1 MKTNQ
6 YQIII
11 SILLFGFI
19 SAVAISVHAQNS
31 KEVEQSKVYFKQLDS
46 ICRQDNGIL
55 WGINLYGPT
64 MIIIPDSRQIIA
76 NQQDN
81 NKKLTEWNNVF
92 IGKLPE
98 TINISNTSLN
108 WDGENWTM
116 VSWDAIPE
124 NDRFSR
130 NKLFVHESWHRA
142 QNEIGII
149 PVLSSNSHLDNLQG
163 SILLKLEFTIL
174 MQAYLVNEKS
184 DKAALL
190 NDALTVRHYRQ
201 LLFPDNNENQF
212 ERHEGMAEY
221 TGFKLCGLSSDILKK
236 VMAKQLE
243 LSINKDGFTNSFAY
257 MSGPAYGFLF
267 DELTTNWVAEIIAGK
282 SLPDVGLS
290 ITGNQPINDSLILKK
305 EVKIITNKYNAEK
318 LIISETEKF
327 KIRNKLKDEYIQ
339 RFSNGDQL
347 IIPNN
352 NINFS
357 YNPHETLIP
366 IDNIGVVY
374 KTMRLVGDWGI
385 LEVNNGILRTNDWK
399 AFIIDAPKSNQYG
412 TIIEPSY
419 KLGLKDGWSIIRI
432 KEGKFTF
439 RKTK

>member
-1 MKTNQ
+1 MKTDK
-6 YQIII
+6 YQTII
-11 SILLFGFI
+11 SILLFGFSSAIAI
-19 SAVAISVHAQNS
+19 SAEAQNS
-31 KEVEQSKVYFKQLDS
+31 KEIELSKIYFNQLDS
-46 ICRQDNGIL
+46 ICRQDNGKL
-55 WGINLYGPT
+55 WGVNLYGAT
-64 MIIIPDSRQIIA
+64 MIVIPSSRYVVA
-76 NQQDN
+76 NQQDKN
-81 NKKLTEWNNVF
+81 NKLTVRNNVF
-92 IGKLPE
+92 MGKLPE
-98 TINISNTSLN
+98 TISISNTSLN

-116 VSWDAIPE
+116 VSWDAISE
-124 NDRFSR
+124 EDRFSR
-130 NKLFVHESWHRA
+130 NKLFVHESWHRT
-142 QNEIGII
+142 QNEIGIP
-149 PVLSSNSHLDNLQG
+149 PVISSNSHLDNLQG

-174 MQAYLVNEKS
+174 KQAYLINEKT
-184 DKAALL
+184 DKVALL
-190 NDALTVRHYRQ
+190 NDALTVRQYRQ

-257 MSGPAYGFLF
+257 ISGPAYGFLF
-267 DELTTNWVAEIIAGK
+267 DELTSNWIAEIIAGK

-290 ITGNQPINDSLILKK
+290 ITGNQLINDSLILKK
-305 EVKIITNKYNAEK
+305 EVKIITNKHNAEK
-318 LIISETEKF
+318 LIISEIEKF
-327 KIRNKLKDEYIQ
+327 KIRNELNDEYKH

-357 YNPHETLIP
+357 YNPHEALIP

-385 LEVNNGILRTNDWK
+385 LEVSNGILRTNDWS
-399 AFIIDAPKSNQYG
+399 AFIINAPKSKQDG
-412 TIIEPSY
+412 TIIEPTY
-419 KLGLKDGWSIIRI
+419 KLELKDGWRIIKI

-439 RKTK
+439 RKT